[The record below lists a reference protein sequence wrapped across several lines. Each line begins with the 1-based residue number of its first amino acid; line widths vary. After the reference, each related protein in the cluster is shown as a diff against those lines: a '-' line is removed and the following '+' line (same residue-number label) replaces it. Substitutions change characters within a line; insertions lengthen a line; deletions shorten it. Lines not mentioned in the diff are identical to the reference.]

1 MSDNDINIRRDHED
15 TGGHGFKFPDEA
27 AKDDVA
33 EDTEGNSFH
42 AHPSGSANLADA
54 EGHGYKGSVS
64 PEGEPADPK
73 TGERPA
79 PAAEEDTEG
88 NGLRFHP

>member
-1 MSDNDINIRRDHED
+1 MSDNDINIRRDHEE
-15 TGGHGFKFPDEA
+15 P

-33 EDTEGNSFH
+33 EDTG
-42 AHPSGSANLADA
+42 
-54 EGHGYKGSVS
+54 GHGYKIPAEPAKDDDTDTEGHGFRGGVS

-73 TGERPA
+73 TGVRPA

-88 NGLRFHP
+88 NTLKIHP